1 MTCEELRQDYAS
13 YALGIAD
20 DPERA
25 EIREHLERR
34 CPVCVPGV
42 ADAMATVAAMTGAVR
57 LVDPPKRLRQRV
69 TSLVLPPS
77 TRSAPW
83 LPWLITG
90 LVSVALILVARPVR
104 RPASDL
110 ARLESALAILN
121 DPNTRDVTFGETQ
134 KPSRGRVLFSPGH
147 GVVFIGASMPKLAVG
162 RTFELWFIP
171 ASGKPIPAGTFVP
184 NEDATAVYVHPAA
197 DTGSAAAIAVTDE
210 PDGGSPQ
217 PTTTPFIVVK
227 L

>member
-1 MTCEELRQDYAS
+1 MTCEELQQEYAS

-20 DPERA
+20 DPERS

-42 ADAMATVAAMTGAVR
+42 ADAMATVTAMSGAVR
-57 LVDPPKRLRQRV
+57 LVDPPKRLRLRV
-69 TSLVLPPS
+69 SSLVMPPAARS
-77 TRSAPW
+77 TSW

-90 LVSVALILVARPVR
+90 LVSVALILVARPSR

-121 DPNTRDVTFGETQ
+121 DPATRDVTFGEAQ
-134 KPSRGRVLFSPGH
+134 KPARGRVFFSPGH
-147 GVVFIGASMPKLAVG
+147 GVVFIGASMPRLAAG

-171 ASGKPIPAGTFVP
+171 ASGNPVPAGTFFP
-184 NEDATAVYVHPAA
+184 NDDNTAVYVHPS
-197 DTGSAAAIAVTDE
+197 DTGSAAALAVTVE

-217 PTTTPFIVVK
+217 PTTTPFIVAR

>member
-1 MTCEELRQDYAS
+1 MTCEELQPEYAS

-20 DPERA
+20 DPERS

-34 CPVCVPGV
+34 CPVCLPGV
-42 ADAMATVAAMTGAVR
+42 ADAMSTVAAMTGAVR
-57 LVDPPKRLRQRV
+57 LVDPPKGLRQRV
-69 TSLVLPPS
+69 ASLVMPPS
-77 TRSAPW
+77 NRSASW
-83 LPWLITG
+83 LPWLVTG
-90 LVSVALILVARPVR
+90 LVSVALILVARPSR
-104 RPASDL
+104 RPAADL

-121 DPNTRDVTFGETQ
+121 DPATRDVTFGETQ

-171 ASGKPIPAGTFVP
+171 ASGKPIPAGTFLP
-184 NEDATAVYVHPAA
+184 NEDATAIYVHTA
-197 DTGSAAAIAVTDE
+197 DTGSASAIAVTDE

-217 PTTTPFIVVK
+217 PTTTPFIVAK

>member
-1 MTCEELRQDYAS
+1 MTCEELQLEYAS

-20 DPERA
+20 DPERS
-25 EIREHLERR
+25 EIREHLERK

-42 ADAMATVAAMTGAVR
+42 ADAMATVTAMSGAVR

-69 TSLVLPPS
+69 SSLVLPPS
-77 TRSAPW
+77 GRSASW
-83 LPWLITG
+83 LPWLVTG
-90 LVSVALILVARPVR
+90 LLSVALILVALPWR
-104 RPASDL
+104 RPAADL

-121 DPNTRDVTFGETQ
+121 DPDTRDVTFGETQ

-147 GVVFIGASMPKLAVG
+147 GVVFIGAYMPRLAAG
-162 RTFELWFIP
+162 RTFEHWLIP
-171 ASGKPIPAGTFVP
+171 SSGNPIPAGTFLP
-184 NEDATAVYVHPAA
+184 GEDASAVYVHPSNTA
-197 DTGSAAAIAVTDE
+197 TAAAVAVTVE